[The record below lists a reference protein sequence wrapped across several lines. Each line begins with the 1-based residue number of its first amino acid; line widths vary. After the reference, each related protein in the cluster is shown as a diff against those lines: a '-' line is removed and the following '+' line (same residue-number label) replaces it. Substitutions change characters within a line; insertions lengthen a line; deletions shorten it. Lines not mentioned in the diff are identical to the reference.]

1 MRSLT
6 SRLARYALMLALV
19 PALAACGGDDDDATP
34 EFETQPR
41 AEVTIEELRITDVE
55 LGRSVGPDNRIL
67 DDAETDDFAP
77 MDTIYVA
84 VATEGAVAGSPL
96 SARWTFEDG
105 QVVDESSQT
114 ISPTGPAVTHFHI
127 SKPDGFPVG
136 NYSVEILLNG
146 RSVEKKDFE
155 VKQ

>member
-6 SRLARYALMLALV
+6 NRLTRYALMLALV
-19 PALAACGGDDDDATP
+19 PALAACGGDDEVTP
-34 EFETQPR
+34 EIETQPG

-55 LGRSVGPDNRIL
+55 LGRSVGTDNRIT
-67 DDAETDDFAP
+67 DDRDTDDFAP

-84 VATEGAVAGSPL
+84 VETEGAVAGSPL
-96 SARWTFEDG
+96 TARWTFQDG

-114 ISPTGPAVTHFHI
+114 ISPTGPAVTQFHI